1 MLVMRI
7 FLSVFVLCVF
17 QVQLCGQVSAE
28 IAEWFNEGEYFFNR
42 KDYQEA
48 AYYYKQIVA
57 QYPEHANFNF
67 KLGECYLSMPG
78 NETLAIPCF
87 EKAVRSTVAK
97 KKYKRKEITESN
109 APLHAYFYLGN
120 AYRIGNRL
128 DDALKAY
135 TTFVNSPF
143 YEGNYNITIVEN
155 EIMSCERAKIIRDSP
170 IDITEVKLDSIINT
184 EATELCAV
192 ISRDEKTLVFV
203 RRLKFYDAIYLT
215 TRQGNSWSTPVNL
228 NPLVGSDGDLYP
240 SCLSADGKALYFVKK
255 NPTGNEIWVSFLQ
268 HATFNTAIK
277 LGGNINSGA
286 GESSPWVS
294 ADGTTLYFVSA
305 RKGGYGGTDIY
316 VAKKQNLEW
325 GKARNLGAA
334 INTAFDEET
343 PCLVNNDSTLFF
355 SSKGHNNMGGY
366 DVFTCTFDGR
376 KWSEPVNLGFPLNNT
391 SDNLGYVAVQ
401 HGEAGYYVKTD
412 PASGTAEDIFRAV
425 INPLQVLP

>member
-1 MLVMRI
+1 MRI
-7 FLSVFVLCVF
+7 FLSVIVLCVF
-17 QVQLCGQVSAE
+17 QVQLCGQISNE

-48 AYYYKQIVA
+48 AYYYKRIVE
-57 QYPEHANFNF
+57 QYPDHANFNF
-67 KLGECYLSMPG
+67 KLGECYLNMPG

-87 EKAVRSTVAK
+87 EKAILSTVAK
-97 KKYKRKEITESN
+97 NRYKRKEINETN

-143 YEGNYNITIVEN
+143 YEGNYNVTIVEN

-170 IDITEVKLDSIINT
+170 IDITETKLDSVVNT
-184 EATELCAV
+184 DATELCAV
-192 ISRDEKTLVFV
+192 ISQDEKTLVFV

-215 TRQGNSWSTPVNL
+215 TRRGNSWSTPVNL

-268 HATFNTAIK
+268 HSTWGTASK
-277 LGGNINSGA
+277 LGRNINSGA

-316 VAKKQNLEW
+316 YAKQQNLEW
-325 GKARNLGAA
+325 GRARNLGAA

-343 PCLVNNDSTLFF
+343 PCLINNDSTLFF
-355 SSKGHNNMGGY
+355 SSKGHDNMGGY
-366 DVFTCTFDGR
+366 DIFTATFDGR
-376 KWSEPVNLGFPLNNT
+376 KWSKPVNLGFPLNNT
-391 SDNLGYVAVQ
+391 SDNTGYVAVEQ
-401 HGEAGYYVKTD
+401 GKAGYYVKTV
-412 PASGTAEDIFRAV
+412 PLSGTAEDIFRAV
-425 INPLQVLP
+425 IKPLRMLP